1 MQDEQ
6 LESFLREFEPRRPRA
21 LPSVRRMW
29 PRRLAAA
36 AVVVVVLG
44 GSLWLGR
51 KHAALR
57 GVHAVTKTDEQA
69 QVRTQMNLLP
79 LTRMALEDPARLDR
93 ALSAASREMLPD
105 LHGSESTLG
114 VLAKE

>member
-1 MQDEQ
+1 MPDEQ

-21 LPSVRRMW
+21 LPSVPRIW

-36 AVVVVVLG
+36 AAIAVILG
-44 GSLWLGR
+44 GSLWLAR
-51 KHAALR
+51 RHAALR
-57 GVHAVTKTDEQA
+57 GVHDVAKTDEQD
-69 QVRTQMNLLP
+69 QVRTQMDLLP
-79 LTRMALEDPARLDR
+79 LTRMALEDPAGLDR

-105 LHGSESTLG
+105 LQGSESTLG

>member
-1 MQDEQ
+1 MPDEQ

-21 LPSVRRMW
+21 LPSVRRIW

-36 AVVVVVLG
+36 AAIAVVLG

-51 KHAALR
+51 RHIALR
-57 GVHAVTKTDEQA
+57 GVHTVQKTNEQDQA
-69 QVRTQMNLLP
+69 RTQMNFLP
-79 LTRMALEDPARLDR
+79 LTRMALEDPAGLDR

-105 LHGSESTLG
+105 LQGSESTLG

>member
-1 MQDEQ
+1 MPDEQ

-21 LPSVRRMW
+21 LPSMRRIW

-36 AVVVVVLG
+36 AAIAVVLG
-44 GSLWLGR
+44 GSLWLAR
-51 KHAALR
+51 RHAALR
-57 GVHAVTKTDEQA
+57 GVHTVQKTDEQDQA
-69 QVRTQMNLLP
+69 RTQMDLLP
-79 LTRMALEDPARLDR
+79 LTRMALEDPAGLDR

-105 LHGSESTLG
+105 LQGSESTLG

>member
-1 MQDEQ
+1 MPDEQ

-21 LPSVRRMW
+21 LPILRRIW

-36 AVVVVVLG
+36 AAIAVVLG
-44 GSLWLGR
+44 GSLWLGGR
-51 KHAALR
+51 HAALR
-57 GVHAVTKTDEQA
+57 GVHTVEKTDERDQA
-69 QVRTQMNLLP
+69 RTQMNLLP
-79 LTRMALEDPARLDR
+79 LTRMALEDPAGLDR

-105 LHGSESTLG
+105 LQGSESTLG